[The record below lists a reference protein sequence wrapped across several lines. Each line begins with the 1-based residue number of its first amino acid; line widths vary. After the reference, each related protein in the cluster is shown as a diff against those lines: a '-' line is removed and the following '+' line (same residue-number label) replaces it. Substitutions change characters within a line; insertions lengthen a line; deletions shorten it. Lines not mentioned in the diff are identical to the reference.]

1 MKTRK
6 GGVSMKKKA
15 QGMKG
20 MIIMLIMLALVLGYY
35 AYLSNRSTKEKEE
48 EVVISAVQEVLLRD
62 MERNYPPTPKEVIKY
77 YSELTQCFYNQEL
90 TEEDLKALGNR
101 AKEMYDEDLA
111 VNQPEESY
119 FSNLQFDIDS
129 FHERQLTIVS
139 FSTSSSTDV
148 EEFTQDGRKWARLY
162 CIYNLRQGSEM
173 LSTQE
178 VFLLRKD
185 EEGHWKIYGWDLANA
200 VETESADGNE

>member
-1 MKTRK
+1 
-6 GGVSMKKKA
+6 MKKKA

-20 MIIMLIMLALVLGYY
+20 MIIMFVMLALILGYY

-48 EVVISAVQEVLLRD
+48 EVVISAVQEVLMRD

-90 TEEDLKALGNR
+90 TEEELKALGIR
-101 AKEMYDEDLA
+101 AKEMYDEELA
-111 VNQPEESY
+111 ANQPEESY
-119 FSNLQFDIDS
+119 FSDLQFDIDS
-129 FHERQLTIVS
+129 FRERQLTIVS

-185 EEGHWKIYGWDLANA
+185 EEGHWKIYGWDLADA

>member
-1 MKTRK
+1 MKVRK

-20 MIIMLIMLALVLGYY
+20 MIIMFVMLALILGYY

-48 EVVISAVQEVLLRD
+48 EVVISAVQEVLMRD

-90 TEEDLKALGNR
+90 TEEELKALGIR
-101 AKEMYDEDLA
+101 AKEMYDEELA
-111 VNQPEESY
+111 ANQPEESY
-119 FSNLQFDIDS
+119 FSDLQFDIDS

-185 EEGHWKIYGWDLANA
+185 EEGHWKIYGWDLADA
-200 VETESADGNE
+200 VETEGADGNE

>member
-1 MKTRK
+1 
-6 GGVSMKKKA
+6 MKKKA

-20 MIIMLIMLALVLGYY
+20 MIIMFVMLALILGYY

-48 EVVISAVQEVLLRD
+48 EVVISAVQEVLMRD

-90 TEEDLKALGNR
+90 TEEELKALGIR
-101 AKEMYDEDLA
+101 AKEMYDEELA
-111 VNQPEESY
+111 ANQPEESY
-119 FSNLQFDIDS
+119 FSDLQFDIDS

-185 EEGHWKIYGWDLANA
+185 EEGHWKIYGWDLADA
-200 VETESADGNE
+200 VETEGADGNE

>member
-1 MKTRK
+1 MKVRK

-20 MIIMLIMLALVLGYY
+20 MIIMFVMLALILGYY

-48 EVVISAVQEVLLRD
+48 EVVISAVQEVLMRD

-90 TEEDLKALGNR
+90 TEEELKALGIR
-101 AKEMYDEDLA
+101 AKEMYDEELA
-111 VNQPEESY
+111 ANQPEESY
-119 FSNLQFDIDS
+119 FSDLQFDIDS

-185 EEGHWKIYGWDLANA
+185 EEGHWKIYGWDLADA

>member
-1 MKTRK
+1 
-6 GGVSMKKKA
+6 MKKKA

-20 MIIMLIMLALVLGYY
+20 MIIMFVMLALILGYY

-48 EVVISAVQEVLLRD
+48 EVVISAVQEVLMRD

-90 TEEDLKALGNR
+90 TEEELKALGIR
-101 AKEMYDEDLA
+101 AKEMYDEELA
-111 VNQPEESY
+111 ANQPEESY
-119 FSNLQFDIDS
+119 FSDLQFDIDS

-185 EEGHWKIYGWDLANA
+185 EEGHWKIYGWDLADA